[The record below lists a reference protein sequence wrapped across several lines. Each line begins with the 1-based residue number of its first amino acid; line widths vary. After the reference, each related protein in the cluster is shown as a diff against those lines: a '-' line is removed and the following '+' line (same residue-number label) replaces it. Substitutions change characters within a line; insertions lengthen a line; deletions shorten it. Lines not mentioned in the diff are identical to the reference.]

1 MKHSQTQLTRRKF
14 LLAALAGG
22 AATTAAVTTIPSNK
36 SNKNARTKADR
47 SGAGYQLTAHV
58 RNYYRTAKV

>member
-1 MKHSQTQLTRRKF
+1 MKSSETQLTRRRF

-22 AATTAAVTTIPSNK
+22 AATTAAVTTIPSHK
-36 SNKNARTKADR
+36 SVKNARTKADR
-47 SGAGYQLTAHV
+47 AGSGYQLTEHV